1 MPKEALATKSTEGH
15 GPINIGMKLE
25 RHILDLLPQR
35 LKARLSALGSDHRQL
50 ARGLLV
56 VGFFVLVGKFAGA
69 SKEIA
74 VAWRYGVS
82 ETVDAYLFVFNLLQ
96 WPIGIIAGVIGAV
109 LVPLAARLRQDSPQD
124 TPRFRSELLGGTLL
138 VSLGLGVGASLFLP
152 WFVQQPW
159 VGLNETQGARA
170 SEMAVWLAW
179 VLPLAMV
186 ARLLAAWTMA
196 ANRHLNTL
204 LEGAPAL
211 AILVAVLLM
220 GGTAPLIWGTLA
232 GFLVQVVL
240 LFLPLAFR
248 GEAEAP
254 AFVFR
259 SRHWRSFF
267 AGFGL
272 MLVGQGLMSLV
283 DIIDQFFAARLGTG
297 ALSTLGYSTRILSL
311 ILGLGTIAIGR
322 AALPVLSR
330 SHAEGVAGI
339 ERTAIQWAGLLFGIG
354 ILIMATGFW
363 LAPTIVEVLFER
375 GRFTNEDTER
385 VMGLLRYAVVQVPFY
400 FGSIILSYALLSQQ
414 RYREIMMLAAVS
426 VAVKLALASLMVPLL
441 GLAGLLLATAGVYF
455 VTGVLMIWILRR

>member
-1 MPKEALATKSTEGH
+1 MIQLPKWL
-15 GPINIGMKLE
+15 
-25 RHILDLLPQR
+25 Q
-35 LKARLSALGSDHRQL
+35 ARLDRLGSDHKQL
-50 ARGLLV
+50 ARGLLL

-69 SKEIA
+69 AKEMA

-82 ETVDAYLFVFNLLQ
+82 ETVDAYLFVFNLVQ
-96 WPIGIIAGVIGAV
+96 WPIAIVAGVIGAV
-109 LVPLAARLRQDSPQD
+109 LVPLAARLRQEAPQD
-124 TPRFRSELLGGTLL
+124 TPGFRSELLGGTLL
-138 VSLGLGVGASLFLP
+138 VGLCLGIGAWLFLP
-152 WFVQQPW
+152 WLVQQPW
-159 VGLNETQGARA
+159 VGLNPGQADLAGQ
-170 SEMAVWLAW
+170 MATWLAW
-179 VLPLAMV
+179 VLPLAII

-220 GGTAPLIWGTLA
+220 GGTEPLIWGTLA
-232 GFLVQVVL
+232 GFAIQVLL
-240 LFLPLAFR
+240 LFLPLALR

-254 AFVFR
+254 VFVFR
-259 SRHWRSFF
+259 SRHWRPFF

-297 ALSTLGYSTRILSL
+297 ALSTLGYSTRVLSL

-330 SHAEGVAGI
+330 THAEGRAGI

-354 ILIMATGFW
+354 ILIMTIGFW
-363 LAPTIVEVLFER
+363 LSPVIVELLFER
-375 GRFTNEDTER
+375 GRFTGDDTER
-385 VMGLLRYAVVQVPFY
+385 VMGLLRYAVLQVPFY
-400 FGSIILSYALLSQQ
+400 FASIILSYALLSQQ
-414 RYREIMMLAAVS
+414 RYREIMMLATVS
-426 VAVKLALASLMVPLL
+426 VVVKLVLASVLVPFL

-455 VTGVLMIWILRR
+455 VSGMLMVWVLRRQ

>member
-1 MPKEALATKSTEGH
+1 MPT
-15 GPINIGMKLE
+15 PE
-25 RHILDLLPQR
+25 RRILNLFPKR
-35 LKARLSALGSDHRQL
+35 LQARLAGLGSDHKQL
-50 ARGLLV
+50 ARGLLL

-69 SKEIA
+69 AKEMA

-82 ETVDAYLFVFNLLQ
+82 ETVDAYLFVFNLVQ
-96 WPIGIIAGVIGAV
+96 WPIGILAGVIGAV
-109 LVPLAARLRQDSPQD
+109 LVPLAARLRQEAPQD

-138 VSLGLGVGASLFLP
+138 VALGLGIGAWLFLP

-159 VGLNETQGARA
+159 VGLNQGQAA
-170 SEMAVWLAW
+170 LAGEMATWLAW
-179 VLPLAMV
+179 VLPLAMI

-211 AILVAVLLM
+211 AILVAVLFM
-220 GGTAPLIWGTLA
+220 GGTAPLIWGTLI
-232 GFLVQVVL
+232 GFFVQVLL
-240 LFLPLAFR
+240 LFVPLALR

-254 AFVFR
+254 VFVFR
-259 SRHWRSFF
+259 SRHWRPFF

-330 SHAEGVAGI
+330 THAEGRAGI
-339 ERTAIQWAGLLFGIG
+339 ERTAIQWAILLFGAGLG
-354 ILIMATGFW
+354 IALVTFW
-363 LAPTIVEVLFER
+363 LSPHIVELLYER
-375 GRFTNEDTER
+375 GQFSSGDTLR
-385 VMGLLRYAVVQVPFY
+385 VSGLLGYAVVQVPFY
-400 FGSIILSYALLSQQ
+400 FASMILVYALLSQG
-414 RYREIMMLAAVS
+414 RYGAVAAIAAANL
-426 VAVKLALASLMVPLL
+426 AVKLGLASALVPAM
-441 GLAGLLLATAGVYF
+441 GLPGLLLATAGVYLASGLLAARALLMKDER
-455 VTGVLMIWILRR
+455 VKNGTG